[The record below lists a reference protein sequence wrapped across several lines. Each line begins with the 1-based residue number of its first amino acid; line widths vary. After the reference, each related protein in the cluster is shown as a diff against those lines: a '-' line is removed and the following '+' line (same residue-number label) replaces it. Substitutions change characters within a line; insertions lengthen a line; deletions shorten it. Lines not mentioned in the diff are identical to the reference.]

1 MKNSYRIN
9 FAANTL
15 IMSKAFEE
23 AAHDPFSDEYK
34 ILQKIRSDFPGLVI
48 SRKTRRP
55 SKKARPNKNMSYDN
69 MLKYMSVYENA
80 DALVAQFE
88 LVRVQSQKA
97 ASPYSYVLAWFNRQ
111 FPNHKDIL
119 EKSKEKAKIIPL
131 PAVKIVELFPASGE

>member
-131 PAVKIVELFPASGE
+131 PAVKIVELLPASGE

>member
-1 MKNSYRIN
+1 MENSYRIN

-15 IMSKAFEE
+15 TMSKAFEE

-80 DALVAQFE
+80 DALLAQFE
-88 LVRVQSQKA
+88 LVRRQSQKA
-97 ASPYSYVLAWFNRQ
+97 ASPYSYVLAWFNKQ
-111 FPNHKDIL
+111 FSSHKDIL
-119 EKSKEKAKIIPL
+119 EKSEEKAKIIPL
-131 PAVKIVELFPASGE
+131 PAVKIVELLPASGE

>member
-1 MKNSYRIN
+1 
-9 FAANTL
+9 
-15 IMSKAFEE
+15 
-23 AAHDPFSDEYK
+23 
-34 ILQKIRSDFPGLVI
+34 
-48 SRKTRRP
+48 
-55 SKKARPNKNMSYDN
+55 MSYDN

>member
-15 IMSKAFEE
+15 TVSKAFEE

-80 DALVAQFE
+80 DALLAQFE
-88 LVRVQSQKA
+88 LVRRQSQKA
-97 ASPYSYVLAWFNRQ
+97 ASPYSYVLAWFNKQ

-119 EKSKEKAKIIPL
+119 EKSEEKAKIISM
-131 PAVKIVELFPASGE
+131 PAVKIVELLPASGE

>member
-97 ASPYSYVLAWFNRQ
+97 ASPYSYVLTWFNRQ

>member
-15 IMSKAFEE
+15 TMSKAFEE